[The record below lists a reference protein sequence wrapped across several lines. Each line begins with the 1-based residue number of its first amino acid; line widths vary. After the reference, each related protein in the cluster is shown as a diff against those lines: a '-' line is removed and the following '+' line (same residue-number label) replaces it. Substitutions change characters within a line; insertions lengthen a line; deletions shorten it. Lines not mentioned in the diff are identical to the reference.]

1 MPSALHR
8 IEPRLLSVPGLYGPA
23 GEPSFDTMP
32 ALSMPLMAQLQPG
45 GAQGLGLSP
54 LLGLLAASLF
64 SRNAQGP
71 GMLQM
76 GLPPVPEE
84 KPNDEPVDVM
94 PDTMKFGDAFAKAR
108 KMGLVEFTWRGKP
121 YTTKLKE

>member
-8 IEPRLLSVPGLYGPA
+8 IEPRLLSVPGLYGSA

-32 ALSMPLMAQLQPG
+32 ALSMPLMSRLQGQLQGP
-45 GAQGLGLSP
+45 GLSP

-64 SRNAQGP
+64 SRGAQGP
-71 GMLQM
+71 GMLEM
-76 GLPPVPEE
+76 GLPAIPEE
-84 KPNDEPVDVM
+84 KPNDEPLDVM
-94 PDTMKFGDAFAKAR
+94 PDELKFGDAFAKAR